1 MSCCPGHSLNSL
13 IEWVRSLLSCA
24 RLQLAVAVHLIT
36 WGGFGKPFF
45 SWVGL
50 VRFLYLMCKK
60 CLSFDFIN
68 NLVLLTCTT
77 LLLKKLECVRI
88 ELVLWLFKT
97 KNIYLSSVFCFVMMG
112 ALFREVLNQLT
123 CFSRSG
129 FHHMM
134 VVFYEG
140 ITLNLKLIT
149 DFWI

>member
-1 MSCCPGHSLNSL
+1 MSCCSGHSLNSL
-13 IEWVRSLLSCA
+13 SELGVSCHMQDSSWLWLCIWLLEGV
-24 RLQLAVAVHLIT
+24 LEN
-36 WGGFGKPFF
+36 PFF
-45 SWVGL
+45 PEL
-50 VRFLYLMCKK
+50 VWFGSCIWCAKSTWIL
-60 CLSFDFIN
+60 IN